1 MKIERHIMP
10 ESVII
15 SVVVHTNAQ
24 EGTKQM
30 LGNIKKLLVSEEYD
44 LQERLFIILTLITS
58 VSILV
63 NTVEVLFTSPYITD
77 ALLLLGGNAVFILIA
92 ILSVRMKKVKTGAL
106 IISAMASFLFMPLTF
121 IFGGGI
127 YGDAPIWFIFCILFA
142 SMILNGRTKL
152 VFLIADAV
160 IAAICYFISYAY
172 PDMIVPNTPTMAHL
186 YSFVALILLGTAI
199 SIMVGF
205 EIDLYKRE
213 SRHSEEQKKEIE
225 SLSTSQNRF
234 FSSMSHEI
242 RTPINTII
250 GLNEMIMRENV
261 SDEVAENAANI
272 QSASRML
279 LHLIN
284 DILDMS
290 KFQSGQMKLSPGVYH
305 TGDMLSELVGMM
317 WIKAKEKGLE
327 FHVNI
332 APDLPADLIGDEVR
346 LKQILI
352 NLLNNA
358 IKYTKEGSVT
368 LTIQCGASEENNL
381 TVVYSVADTGIG
393 IKKESIPYLFNAFK
407 RVDEDKNKYIEGTGL
422 GLSIVKSLVDLMG
435 GKITV
440 NSVYTQGS
448 TFIIEIPQKTVDDRK
463 IGDIN
468 IEKRTEQ
475 RSKRIYTSKF
485 EAPAARLL
493 VVDDNASNLLVVKKL
508 LRDTKIQ
515 IDTASNGEEALRK
528 TLNNEYNVIFMDH
541 LMPEMDGLE
550 CHRRIRTQ
558 IGGMCRN
565 SKIAVLTANAGSE
578 NKTLYEKEGFDG
590 YIVKPVSGEELEREL
605 YRLLP
610 GELVYVTGSGEEILE
625 ETISWMEGRKAKK
638 NVAITSES
646 IADLP
651 QEVID
656 EYGIG
661 ILAHKVTTEEGVFR
675 DGIEI
680 ETNGLLEYM
689 ENKKRTVVST
699 PPDIGEHEKFFADSL
714 SGANNIV
721 HITIGKTLEHSSAP
735 IAAEAAGAFDNVFVF
750 DTGHLSSGE
759 GLMAIEAARL
769 AEKGMTPSEIIS
781 TLETVKKKVHTSFIV
796 DNLDFLARSKQVSQR
811 IADLTR
817 SLMLRPVLVM
827 KKGKMNVGRLYFGS
841 KKRAWKGYINSVL
854 RHPSDYDDRIL
865 FVTYVG
871 LTKRDM
877 DWIRDQIEK
886 KATFGKIYFQKASPT
901 IAVNCGVGTFGLLLR
916 DAD

>member
-1 MKIERHIMP
+1 MFR
-10 ESVII
+10 
-15 SVVVHTNAQ
+15 
-24 EGTKQM
+24 
-30 LGNIKKLLVSEEYD
+30 NIKQILFSENRD
-44 LQERLFIILTLITS
+44 IQERLFVILTFITS
-58 VSILV
+58 VSLLI
-63 NTVEVLFTSPYITD
+63 NTVEVLFTSQYITD
-77 ALLLLGGNAVFILIA
+77 SLLLLGGNAVFIFIA
-92 ILSVRMKKVKTGAL
+92 MLSVKLKKIKSGAV
-106 IISAMASFLFMPLTF
+106 IIAAMATFLFMPLTF
-121 IFGGGI
+121 FFGGGI
-127 YGDAPIWFIFCILFA
+127 YGDAPIWFIFCILFV
-142 SMILNGRTKL
+142 SMILNGKTKL
-152 VFLIADAV
+152 AFLISDAIV
-160 IAAICYFISYAY
+160 AGGCYFVSFAY
-172 PDMIVPNTPTMAHL
+172 PELIVQNTNVMAHL

-213 SRHSEEQKKEIE
+213 SRRSEEQKKEIE
-225 SLSTSQNRF
+225 SLNTSQNRF

-250 GLNEMIMRENV
+250 GLNEMIMRDNV
-261 SDEVAENAANI
+261 SDEVYDNAANI

-290 KFQSGQMKLSPGVYH
+290 RFQSGQMKLSSDVYH
-305 TGDMLSELVGMM
+305 TGDMLSEIVGML
-317 WIKAKEKGLE
+317 WIKAKEKDLQ

-352 NLLNNA
+352 NVLNNA

-368 LTIQCGASEENNL
+368 LSIQCGAHEGNDL
-381 TVVYSVADTGIG
+381 TVIYSVSDTGIG
-393 IKKESIPYLFNAFK
+393 IKKENIPYLFNAFK
-407 RVDEDKNKYIEGTGL
+407 RVDEDKNRSIEGTGL

-448 TFIIEIPQKTVDDRK
+448 TFIIEIPQKTVDDRT
-463 IGDIN
+463 IGDID
-468 IEKRTEQ
+468 IEQ
-475 RSKRIYTSKF
+475 RAEQRRRKLYSTRF
-485 EAPAARLL
+485 EAPDARLL
-493 VVDDNASNLLVVKKL
+493 VVDDTDSNLLVVKKL
-508 LRDTKIQ
+508 LRDTKVQ
-515 IDTASNGEEALRK
+515 IDTATSGEEALRK
-528 TLNNEYNVIFMDH
+528 TLNNEYHVIFIDH

-550 CHRRIRTQ
+550 CHRRIRSQ

-578 NKTLYEKEGFDG
+578 SRPLYEKEGFDG
-590 YIVKPVSGEELEREL
+590 YIVKPVTGEELEKEL

-610 GELVYVTGSGEEILE
+610 GDLVYVTGSKEEILE
-625 ETISWMEGRKAKK
+625 ETISWMHGEKIKKA
-638 NVAITSES
+638 VAVTSES
-646 IADLP
+646 LADLP

-656 EYGIG
+656 QYGIG
-661 ILAHKVTTEEGVFR
+661 MIAHKVTTEEGVFR

-689 ENKKRTVVST
+689 EDKTRTVVST
-699 PPDIGEHEKFFADSL
+699 PPDIKEHEMFFADQL

-721 HITIGKTLEHSSAP
+721 HITIGSTLEHSSAP

-750 DTGHLSSGE
+750 DTGHLSSGQ

-769 AEKGMTPSEIIS
+769 AEEGRSPAEIIN
-781 TLETVKKKVHTSFIV
+781 TLEKVKNKVHTSFIV

-827 KKGKMNVGRLYFGS
+827 KKGRMTVGKLYFGS
-841 KKRAWKGYINSVL
+841 RKRAWKSYINSVL

-871 LTKRDM
+871 LTKREM
-877 DWIRDQIEK
+877 DWIREQIEK
-886 KATFGKIYFQKASPT
+886 KASFQKIYFQKASPT
-901 IAVNCGVGTFGLLLR
+901 ITVNCGAGTFGLLLR